1 MTIPSNDRLTLEV
14 ADIQAEAR
22 DVVLLELRAPNGT
35 ALPAFEPGAHLE
47 IELPNGLVRHYS
59 LVNDSRERDRY
70 VLGVGRAAQGRGG
83 SAFVHQSLRRGA
95 VLKTSPPRN
104 NFRLD
109 PAAERFLF
117 IAGGI
122 GITPIMSML
131 RWCEAQQRPWRLVY
145 ASRNAQR
152 AAFCET
158 LQPLASRVR
167 FHFDD
172 QHSGVL
178 DVKACLAEVQP
189 GEHVYCCGPQPLMQA
204 VQTHSS
210 HLPGSDVHFE
220 FFSVPDEPAGTPVA
234 GSFMVEL
241 RKSGQS
247 LTIPADKSVLDVLEA
262 HGHKIPFSCREGLC
276 RTCETT
282 VCSGEPEHRD
292 YVLSQEE
299 RNANCSMMVCVSRA
313 VSPVLVLDL

>member
-1 MTIPSNDRLTLEV
+1 
-14 ADIQAEAR
+14 
-22 DVVLLELRAPNGT
+22 
-35 ALPAFEPGAHLE
+35 
-47 IELPNGLVRHYS
+47 
-59 LVNDSRERDRY
+59 
-70 VLGVGRAAQGRGG
+70 
-83 SAFVHQSLRRGA
+83 
-95 VLKTSPPRN
+95 
-104 NFRLD
+104 
-109 PAAERFLF
+109 
-117 IAGGI
+117 
-122 GITPIMSML
+122 
-131 RWCEAQQRPWRLVY
+131 
-145 ASRNAQR
+145 
-152 AAFCET
+152 
-158 LQPLASRVR
+158 
-167 FHFDD
+167 
-172 QHSGVL
+172 
-178 DVKACLAEVQP
+178 
-189 GEHVYCCGPQPLMQA
+189 